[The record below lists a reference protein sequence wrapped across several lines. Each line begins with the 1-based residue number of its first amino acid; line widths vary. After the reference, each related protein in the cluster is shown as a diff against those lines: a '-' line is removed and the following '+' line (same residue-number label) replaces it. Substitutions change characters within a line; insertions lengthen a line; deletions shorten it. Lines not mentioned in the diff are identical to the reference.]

1 MLQADIRLTPE
12 LESELKHLCEAL
24 SDDELTGLARS
35 EPSLLVGG
43 FRADKPA
50 AVRMRLLQVAVG
62 PQLISETV
70 RRLLAAHSLNR
81 PLVARLSRAALRDLR
96 QELAALFGGPRLLL
110 AMLLDERAEVRE
122 AAGRLL
128 QSGPPFTAMNP
139 EDAARVVREAFA
151 RLLEGVGATASAN
164 SGDLP
169 RMREAWRDEKDR
181 LSEQLRES
189 RAENRRLKA
198 VETRLARASEQLQ
211 ASAAAGVEA
220 GAQAE
225 ETARQL
231 RQITR
236 ERDESRIEL
245 HREVTRREERLR
257 AAVDAGLANE
267 FAGWLAMARGLEA
280 PAAAP
285 ADDVVARAEAALVRQ
300 AAADRHS
307 GNRARLRTRLDQVE
321 AVLARARD
329 SLAAAMHP
337 TPELRQAE
345 NDLEQEAGR
354 LRDLLG
360 IRAPVTPF
368 EAALAAH
375 FNGAHANDLPHL
387 RTWVDRLAQ
396 IGALDK
402 PALDRLDALLT
413 RRQAIT
419 QATGD
424 LPEGSEGSTAA
435 GVLQRALA
443 GRQPAILLVDGHNA
457 LFGLQGRYL
466 APQGSAVPDG
476 NKRARLVADLVHRFK
491 GRPTCRAWIVFDGP
505 EASDSSPAPNVRVTY
520 SGGQGAN
527 RADGVLLDN
536 VRFLRAED
544 PAIPILLVSNDH
556 ALGAEAR
563 RLGAQTLT
571 ALELGAVL

>member
-1 MLQADIRLTPE
+1 MLHADIRLTPE
-12 LESELKHLCEAL
+12 LETELKHLCEAL
-24 SDDELTGLARS
+24 ADDELTGLARS

-43 FRADKPA
+43 FRADKPS

-151 RLLEGVGATASAN
+151 RLLEGVDATASAN
-164 SGDLP
+164 RGDLP
-169 RMREAWRDEKDR
+169 RTREAWRDEKDR
-181 LSEQLRES
+181 LSEQLREA

-198 VETRLARASEQLQ
+198 VEARLARASEQFQ
-211 ASAAAGVEA
+211 AAEAAGVEA
-220 GAQAE
+220 GARAE

-236 ERDESRIEL
+236 ERDEIRIEL

-267 FAGWLAMARGLEA
+267 FAGWLATARALEAA

-285 ADDVVARAEAALVRQ
+285 ADDVVARAETALVRQ

-307 GNRARLRTRLDQVE
+307 GNRARLRARLDQVE

-345 NDLEQEAGR
+345 NDLDQEAVR

-387 RTWVDRLAQ
+387 RAWVDRLAQ

-402 PALDRLDALLT
+402 PALDRLDMLLT

-419 QATGD
+419 QAAGEV
-424 LPEGSEGSTAA
+424 PEGEGSTAA

-536 VRFLRAED
+536 VRFLRAVD